1 MIDHSVTI
9 KVSIKT
15 PWNVLKE
22 VKKIGSVRFFW
33 PDIELM
39 QLKGLRYIPS
49 IIYTSNFLSSDSSK
63 YRNPFPE
70 FEVELPPS
78 QIEEVNRTFELLR
91 QKVSVKIVTREFYRK
106 GEFHKEES
114 VKWPAEVLDLKEVQ
128 DEINRL
134 ATSSLLSKDNPEDRK
149 MAEEFGL
156 RTDLF
161 EWFGRKGKE
170 TLDEKID
177 ATIEYENEKGKKI
190 ADFFLNVLEIH
201 RKYPDARLWF
211 HMVIIF

>member
-9 KVSIKT
+9 KVSIRT
-15 PWNVLKE
+15 PWKALNE
-22 VKKIGSVRFFW
+22 GKKIGSVWFSW
-33 PDIELM
+33 PDIEMM

-78 QIEEVNRTFELLR
+78 HLEEVNRTFELLR
-91 QKVSVKIVTREFYRK
+91 QKVGVKIVEREFHRK
-106 GEFHKEES
+106 GEFYKEES
-114 VKWPAEVLDLKEVQ
+114 IKWPVEILDLKEVQ
-128 DEINRL
+128 GEINQL
-134 ATSSLLSKDNPEDRK
+134 ATSPLLSKDNPEDRK
-149 MAEEFGL
+149 MAEELGS

-161 EWFGRKGKE
+161 KWFGRRGKE

-190 ADFFLNVLEIH
+190 ADFFLKVLEIH
-201 RKYPDARLWF
+201 RKYPDARIWF
-211 HMVIIF
+211 YTVVLY